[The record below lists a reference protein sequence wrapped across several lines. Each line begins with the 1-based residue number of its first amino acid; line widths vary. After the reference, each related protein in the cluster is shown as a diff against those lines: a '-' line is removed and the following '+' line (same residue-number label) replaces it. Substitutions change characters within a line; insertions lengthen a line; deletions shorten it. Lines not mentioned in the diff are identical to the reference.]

1 MVTLRTI
8 TCTMRFCWERRGLGT
23 GEILPS
29 APRPFVHTSDL
40 VLGVGSK
47 ILDDQTSEAHGGMQ
61 GTEDCCGSLPDF
73 VRNFASPSI

>member
-8 TCTMRFCWERRGLGT
+8 TCMMRFCWERRGLAT

-29 APRPFVHTSDL
+29 APRPFVHVSDL

-47 ILDDQTSEAHGGMQ
+47 ILDDQTSEAHGDM
-61 GTEDCCGSLPDF
+61 
-73 VRNFASPSI
+73 

>member
-1 MVTLRTI
+1 MA
-8 TCTMRFCWERRGLGT
+8 T

-47 ILDDQTSEAHGGMQ
+47 ILNDQTSEAHGDMQ
-61 GTEDCCGSLPDF
+61 GTEVCCGSLPDF